1 LTPAL
6 IAPHA
11 PEQSMEP
18 ILEARGLVK
27 RYGGVSALEGLRL
40 SVQRG
45 EVYGFL
51 GKNGAGK
58 STTIRILMG
67 ITQADRGEVRIFGEV
82 ARGAHVKLR
91 ERIGYVAQEQTFYGW
106 MSARRL
112 GSFAGAFYPTWSASE
127 FEQRCRQLE
136 VPLDRKV
143 QTLSGGM
150 RVKLALALAL
160 SHRPPLLI
168 LDEPTAGLDPV
179 ARREFLEIVRADAR
193 QTGRTT
199 FFSTHLID
207 EVERVASRV
216 GIVDGGRMRYEGSVE
231 ALAGLVRLVPG
242 VPSGAPL
249 PMELSPPPE
258 GIHVHSDRDLGDGER
273 RVVLVADS
281 PDLWPSLGALP
292 LAQLPLE
299 EIFIEM
305 VRHSARQV

>member
-1 LTPAL
+1 
-6 IAPHA
+6 
-11 PEQSMEP
+11 METVV
-18 ILEARGLVK
+18 EARGLVK
-27 RYGGVSALEGLRL
+27 RYTGVNALEGLDL
-40 SVQRG
+40 TVARG

-67 ITQADRGEVRIFGEV
+67 ITQQDRGEVRLFGEL
-82 ARGAHVKLR
+82 AEGSHVKLR

-112 GSFAGAFYPTWSASE
+112 GSFVGAFYPTWSSAE
-127 FEQRCRQLE
+127 FEQRCKRLE

-143 QTLSGGM
+143 QTFSGGM

-179 ARREFLEIVRADAR
+179 ARREFLDIVRADAD

-207 EVERVASRV
+207 EVERVANRV
-216 GIVDGGRMRYEGSVE
+216 AIVDGGRTRYEGSVQ
-231 ALAGLVRLVPG
+231 ALAGIVRVLAQPA
-242 VPSGAPL
+242 SAP
-249 PMELSPPPE
+249 PPPE
-258 GIHVHSDRDLGDGER
+258 LLALPAGVHVHSDRELLGER
-273 RVVLVADS
+273 RIVLVAQS
-281 PDLWPSLGALP
+281 PEHWELLPGLP
-292 LAQLPLE
+292 LEPLPLE

-305 VRHSARQV
+305 VRRPGGG